1 MKHERLRK
9 NQEFRTVY
17 RRGRSWASNILVIYK
32 LKNPKN
38 MKDGEPFNRIGISV
52 SKKVGKSVVRS
63 RVKRLI
69 YEAAR
74 LSREEAAQGYDLV
87 FVARNPIV
95 DKTFKEVQASVRY
108 LYRKAGLS
116 KIEKTI
122 DQPGK
127 VLSEKHLAND

>member
-17 RRGRSWASNILVIYK
+17 RRGRSCASDILVLYK
-32 LKNPKN
+32 LKNPRN
-38 MKDGEPFNRIGISV
+38 VKDGEAFNRIGISV
-52 SKKVGKSVVRS
+52 SKKVGNSVVRS

-74 LSREEAAQGYDLV
+74 ASREETVKGYDLV

-95 DKTFKEVQASVRY
+95 GRTYHQVLSSVRY
-108 LYRKAGLS
+108 LYKKAGLQ
-116 KIEKTI
+116 KNEKSTN
-122 DQPGK
+122 QSG
-127 VLSEKHLAND
+127 